1 VSAVNLTFVMALA
14 SELRANGTRISFK
27 DGCNAMARFLIL
39 LGVTILLIGLLW
51 PLLSRLG
58 LGRLPGDIVI
68 ERDNVTFYFP
78 IVTCLLLSL
87 VFSLVMWVWNH

>member
-1 VSAVNLTFVMALA
+1 
-14 SELRANGTRISFK
+14 
-27 DGCNAMARFLIL
+27 MARFPIVLGLVIL
-39 LGVTILLIGLLW
+39 VVGLLW
-51 PLLSRLG
+51 PYLSRIG

-87 VFSLVMWVWNH
+87 LFSVVFWAVNR